1 MSQSQVW
8 RTHRQYAAT
17 AARWSADRW
26 RKEADRRRTQRAE
39 RKPLV
44 RDARRALATARAIDP
59 EGVTPLRHRAEREL
73 RTAKRRVPDPL
84 WLFATKTASALG
96 VAGYVWLPTV
106 SVRAWVWTAVAV
118 VAAVTAV
125 TVVAAVRGRDTTGL
139 VPTAEERSLLK
150 RLQPPHWK
158 EHAEQ
163 RGLAGTLTGRPK
175 LTDAGIV
182 VAVRLD
188 GTWTATKLRG
198 AEDHVRS
205 LLGARTGLRIQIKA
219 GKQGGWAE
227 LILRTRSAAD
237 GDDLTWTPER
247 RSLGIDTVTG
257 EQVTVPLG
265 ERLLIAGRSG
275 AGKSVASRPLLFDA
289 SEGDTNA
296 LVIIDLKRVEGR
308 LWDHRARV
316 ASTPHE
322 VIDVTD
328 ELETEMLERLAIL
341 PKGQDT
347 WTPTAERPRITVVVD
362 EGAEVMT
369 AADSVPY
376 EMEAGEGKTRTVK
389 RSALP
394 ALESIAR
401 MGRAACIDLWWM
413 TQKPTINDGIP
424 KQISPQIGV
433 SICLAVRT
441 PAEARVVLGEDAQAK
456 GWTADELPVPGV
468 ALIRDGKR
476 KPDPVKVRYMDKSVV
491 IALPDRAPWSRTAT
505 TSTEGVAGAPTLTL
519 VKDTPADPAPAVD
532 GATARVLKAI
542 ETADEPVRQKDLV
555 TLTGL
560 SKGAV
565 SKAVKALTNDGTV
578 VRSLDGYLNAIAG
591 DDTAAA

>member
-17 AARWSADRW
+17 AARWTADRW
-26 RKEADRRRTQRAE
+26 RKEAERRSALRTE

-73 RTAKRRVPDPL
+73 RTAKRRVPDPM
-84 WLFATKTASALG
+84 WLFATKTAAALG
-96 VAGYVWLPTV
+96 VAGYVWLPHV
-106 SVRAWVWTAVAV
+106 STRVWVWSAVAV
-118 VAAVTAV
+118 VAAVTALSV
-125 TVVAAVRGRDTTGL
+125 WIAVRERDTTGL
-139 VPTAEERSLLK
+139 KPTAEESALLK
-150 RLQPPHWK
+150 RLQPQHWK

-163 RGLAGTLTGRPK
+163 RGLSGTLTGRPK
-175 LTDAGIV
+175 LTEAGIV

-188 GTWTATKLRG
+188 GTWTATKLRA
-198 AEDHVRS
+198 AEDHIRA
-205 LLGARTGLRIQIKA
+205 LLGARTSLRMQIKA

-227 LILRTRSAAD
+227 LIVRTRSAAD

-257 EQVTVPLG
+257 DQVTVPLG

-275 AGKSVASRPLLFDA
+275 AGKSVASRPLLYDA
-289 SEGDTNA
+289 SEGATNA

-316 ASTPHE
+316 ASTPRE
-322 VIDVTD
+322 VVDVVD
-328 ELETEMLERLAIL
+328 ELETEMLERLSVL

-347 WTPTAERPRITVVVD
+347 WTPTADRPRITIVVD

-369 AADSVPY
+369 AADKVPY
-376 EMEAGEGKTRTVK
+376 ETETGDGKTRTVN

-394 ALESIAR
+394 GLESLAR

-413 TQKPTINDGIP
+413 TQKPTIGDGIP
-424 KQISPQIGV
+424 KQIAPQIGV

-456 GWTADELPVPGV
+456 GWNADELPVPGV
-468 ALIRDGKR
+468 ALIRDGRR

-491 IALPDRAPWSRTAT
+491 IALPDRTPWSRSVTPTVEA
-505 TSTEGVAGAPTLTL
+505 AGAPTLTL
-519 VKDTPADPAPAVD
+519 VKDTTAEAAPTVD
-532 GATARVLKAI
+532 GAVARVLKAI
-542 ETADEPVRQKDLV
+542 ETADEPVAQKDLV

-565 SKAVKALTNDGTV
+565 SKAVKTLTTGGMV
-578 VRSLDGYLNAIAG
+578 VRAVDGRLNATRG
-591 DDTAAA
+591 DESAAA